1 MEFQWLTGFS
11 AGMVVIFFRRLN
23 QCESAGDGLALNR
36 LALARNGCGFTGL
49 IMSATDRQTDGVT
62 RIFFA
67 FYRAF
72 MQYVARQ
79 LFPVDSLDRRPCAG
93 SV

>member
-1 MEFQWLTGFS
+1 MKFQWLTGFS

-36 LALARNGCGFTGL
+36 LALARNGCGFTSL

-62 RIFFA
+62 QIFFCILPRFHA
-67 FYRAF
+67 VRRAATIPRR
-72 MQYVARQ
+72 VAR
-79 LFPVDSLDRRPCAG
+79 
-93 SV
+93 